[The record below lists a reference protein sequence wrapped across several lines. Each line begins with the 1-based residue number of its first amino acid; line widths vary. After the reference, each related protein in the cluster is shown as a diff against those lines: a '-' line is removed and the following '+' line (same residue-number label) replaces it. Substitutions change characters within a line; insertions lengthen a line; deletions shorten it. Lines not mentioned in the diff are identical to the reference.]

1 MRAADKKDIIG
12 AFPSCAGAADKY
24 GGNRDERSSV
34 GRSVDNRGKNQGIQ
48 SDVVRSGFF
57 AGEKTVAPTKTRA
70 TATRSFAAPHGLY
83 RNRNNLCTQQGCRRK
98 KGIVGQSLFLL
109 STYIILFRTGF

>member
-57 AGEKTVAPTKTRA
+57 AREKTVAPDEDEGDRNAEFCRSARA
-70 TATRSFAAPHGLY
+70 
-83 RNRNNLCTQQGCRRK
+83 
-98 KGIVGQSLFLL
+98 V
-109 STYIILFRTGF
+109 

>member
-34 GRSVDNRGKNQGIQ
+34 GRRLIIGVKIREFSLMLCGADFSQAKK
-48 SDVVRSGFF
+48 RSP
-57 AGEKTVAPTKTRA
+57 PTKTRA
-70 TATRSFAAPHGLY
+70 TATRSFAAPHGQ
-83 RNRNNLCTQQGCRRK
+83 NREENTL
-98 KGIVGQSLFLL
+98 
-109 STYIILFRTGF
+109 